1 MARRMLTAEEIRNH
15 TPIFMGVAWVK
26 RGIQI
31 KNRLAKKHAQKAM

>member
-1 MARRMLTAEEIRNH
+1 MLTAEEIRNH
-15 TPIFMGVAWVK
+15 TPVFGSVAWIK